1 MNQWRNESSCAPPS
15 SSSIYRDDKNNNS
28 SCFNNSP
35 LTGKDEVIDAL
46 VAGGGSDICS
56 GGSVIAGWTNPN
68 GILNGIHSTTSCA
81 SNTTTSTTNNMATM
95 NGIRNNGMSS
105 SIATLSSPLT
115 TASTTRT
122 TNINSFGVV
131 GVGTMRGP
139 NEKSPAQVVT
149 PSCSVVGGGSTKEK
163 SPFAFATCVATTN
176 NTPPT
181 STQPGATS
189 SNDGPF
195 QNNWHPRLQSCS
207 FPSSTSS
214 VRTSHRNNAAASRS
228 NSMTGATSSHEVS
241 NLNVSSTP
249 SSSLSVSYSTNENGE
264 GNNIGDGGGKHFGG
278 GGNYGGGGVD
288 DQINRCRLVM
298 DKRSS
303 YTRGSNNVPSSISSY
318 TPENTSMIMMTSTNT
333 PSHTTNPVVVGHHHQ
348 RQSRSNIDTT
358 TICNN
363 NNNTNTSSNP
373 YFSRH
378 SSQDLNRYEQNQH
391 CAKVGGVETSTA
403 GPMKATLQPN
413 HYQPYPQDR
422 PNNHYFNCNQQRK
435 RSFRAHSVIMIN
447 LKSSQLY
454 RTSFFHL
461 KAYF

>member
-1 MNQWRNESSCAPPS
+1 MNQWRNESSCVPPS

-28 SCFNNSP
+28 SCFNNSAI
-35 LTGKDEVIDAL
+35 TEKDEVIDAL
-46 VAGGGSDICS
+46 VAGGGSDISS
-56 GGSVIAGWTNPN
+56 GGGGASVIAGWTNSN

-81 SNTTTSTTNNMATM
+81 STTTPSTTNNIATM

-105 SIATLSSPLT
+105 PLT
-115 TASTTRT
+115 TASTRT
-122 TNINSFGVV
+122 TNINSFGGV
-131 GVGTMRGP
+131 GVGTTRVP

-149 PSCSVVGGGSTKEK
+149 PSCSLVGGGSTKEK
-163 SPFAFATCVATTN
+163 SPFVFQTCVATTN

-181 STQPGATS
+181 SSQPGATS

-195 QNNWHPRLQSCS
+195 QNNWHPQLQSCS
-207 FPSSTSS
+207 FPSSASS
-214 VRTSHRNNAAASRS
+214 ARTSHRNNAAASLS

-249 SSSLSVSYSTNENGE
+249 SSSSSLSVSYSTNENGE
-264 GNNIGDGGGKHFGG
+264 GNNIGDGGKHFGG
-278 GGNYGGGGVD
+278 GNYGSGGGVD
-288 DQINRCRLVM
+288 DQSNRCRLVM

-303 YTRGSNNVPSSISSY
+303 YTRGSNNVHSISSY
-318 TPENTSMIMMTSTNT
+318 TPRNTSMIMMTSTNT
-333 PSHTTNPVVVGHHHQ
+333 PSHTTDPVVVGHHHQ

-378 SSQDLNRYEQNQH
+378 SSSLDVNRYEPNQH
-391 CAKVGGVETSTA
+391 CAKVGGVEASGS
-403 GPMKATLQPN
+403 GPMKTTLQQN

-447 LKSSQLY
+447 LKSSQL
-454 RTSFFHL
+454 
-461 KAYF
+461 